1 MNRIG
6 NIHLSGCAAALVC
19 VLMSC
24 APARAGEV
32 RYEYRLIVG
41 GKSAIIQEEMNAAAS
56 EGFRFAAGVDR
67 FQAGGALSLKLLK
80 RMVVMQRPQGSERR
94 TRYQYRAFDASR
106 LTKMQEE
113 LSEAG
118 KQGYSLL
125 VMVPNKQATSLFA
138 ILERRVT
145 KP

>member
-6 NIHLSGCAAALVC
+6 NIHLRGYAAALAC

-24 APARAGEV
+24 ALARAGEV

-41 GKSAIIQEEMNAAAS
+41 GKSDIIQEEMNAAAS
-56 EGFRFAAGVDR
+56 EGFRFVAGLDR
-67 FQAGGALSLKLLK
+67 FHQGGGLSLKLAK
-80 RMVVMQRPQGSERR
+80 RMVVMQRQEGREGAA
-94 TRYQYRAFDASR
+94 RYQYRVFDASR
-106 LTKMQEE
+106 LTTMQEE

-145 KP
+145 EP